1 MQTVATS
8 GDAALAAS
16 TAGRRHFNSK
26 YLLTIGAFLLP
37 SVLLY
42 SLLVF
47 FPLFQAGYYG
57 LYDWNGLGPLEDYV
71 GLQNFR
77 NVLSD
82 ETFRQAI
89 GHNLIIL
96 FLSLL
101 IQLPIALALALIVG
115 RHLRGRAVFRT
126 IFFLPYVLSEVVTG
140 VMWSFLFHP
149 RTGLNELFG
158 KIIPGY
164 EPIGWLSDPNIVLYS
179 LFIAITWKFVGFH
192 FILYLAG
199 LQSIPKDLEESAKL
213 DGASNLRVIRD
224 VTIPLLG
231 PTIRSDNFS
240 FRHRFTAVL
249 RSYLGHDR
257 RWPDRRQPDYGDL
270 YVQVQFSALR
280 AWIWRGGLARH
291 LRHLLRLCPALH
303 ALRHEPRLFQRTRLT
318 VLKRDF
324 PWL

>member
-1 MQTVATS
+1 MQSIARSSDAVMPVAAD
-8 GDAALAAS
+8 GKKRFDAKFALTAA
-16 TAGRRHFNSK
+16 
-26 YLLTIGAFLLP
+26 AFLLP

-42 SLLVF
+42 SIFVF

-77 NVLSD
+77 DVLSD
-82 ETFRQAI
+82 DVFREAI
-89 GHNLIIL
+89 RHNLIIL
-96 FLSLL
+96 LLSLF
-101 IQLPIALALALIVG
+101 IQLPIALGLAIIVG

-126 IFFLPYVLSEVVTG
+126 IFFLPYVLSEVVAG

-199 LQSIPKDLEESAKL
+199 LQSIPGDLEESAKL

-224 VTIPLLG
+224 ITIPLLG
-231 PTIRSDNFS
+231 PTIRLTIFLSAIGSLQFFDLIWVMTEGGPIDASQMMATYMYKFS
-240 FRHRFTAVL
+240 FQRFA
-249 RSYLGHDR
+249 LGFGAAASLVIFAICFGFALLYMR
-257 RWPDRRQPDYGDL
+257 FVMNRDYSG
-270 YVQVQFSALR
+270 AR
-280 AWIWRGGLARH
+280 A
-291 LRHLLRLCPALH
+291 
-303 ALRHEPRLFQRTRLT
+303 
-318 VLKRDF
+318 
-324 PWL
+324 

>member
-1 MQTVATS
+1 MQSIARS
-8 GDAALAAS
+8 SDAIMPVTAEGKKRFDARLVLTAA
-16 TAGRRHFNSK
+16 
-26 YLLTIGAFLLP
+26 AFLLP

-42 SLLVF
+42 SMFVF

-82 ETFRQAI
+82 EAFRQAI
-89 GHNLIIL
+89 KHNLIIL
-96 FLSLL
+96 LLSLF
-101 IQLPIALALALIVG
+101 IQLPIALGLAIVVG

-179 LFIAITWKFVGFH
+179 LFIVITWKFVGFH

-199 LQSIPKDLEESAKL
+199 LQSIPGDLEESAKL

-224 VTIPLLG
+224 ITIPLLG
-231 PTIRSDNFS
+231 PTIRLTIFLSAIGSLQFFDLIWVMTEGGPIDASQTMATYMYKFS
-240 FRHRFTAVL
+240 FQRFA
-249 RSYLGHDR
+249 LGFGAAASLVIFAICFGFALLYMR
-257 RWPDRRQPDYGDL
+257 FVMNRDYSG
-270 YVQVQFSALR
+270 AR
-280 AWIWRGGLARH
+280 A
-291 LRHLLRLCPALH
+291 
-303 ALRHEPRLFQRTRLT
+303 
-318 VLKRDF
+318 
-324 PWL
+324 